1 MTEDK
6 LNRLK
11 EVLSVPTKSRQETL
25 MIEYLKGVLT
35 EKGYTD
41 VSESEDETH
50 EGNYF
55 KVDAIGNIYVT
66 KGVAEH
72 YPCFVSH
79 TDTVHSIDHGLTVI
93 ETRDEDNELTI
104 LTGVN
109 KDTLKPSGIGGDD
122 KCGVYLCLEMLDTFE
137 NVKAAFFVSEEIGCV
152 GSRMADP
159 TFFENVGYAI
169 QYDSPEGNSMS
180 FTLMSRQLFAKE
192 SDFGTK
198 VSDLIL
204 ESGIDKWAYHPY
216 TDIWQL
222 LEKFNFSCL
231 NLAAGYYNMHRDN
244 EYVIV
249 EDVQNSYELGVK
261 LVEELGENLYERP
274 EEPKQEPWWRSRGY
288 GYGYSSRYD
297 ATQSS
302 TKRELLTEEDDD
314 DDDEEIQAW
323 LDELEDEL
331 RRESGE
337 QWIDID
343 ELEQSEDDMEDG
355 VTPVDFQDHWDYE
368 DFNGGYSVRHY
379 GSENDFNYD
388 W

>member
-11 EVLSVPTKSRQETL
+11 EVLSIPTVSRNETL
-25 MIEYLKGVLT
+25 MIEYLKEVLT
-35 EKGYTD
+35 SKGYTD
-41 VSESEDETH
+41 VSESDEDSH

-55 KVDAIGNIYVT
+55 KVDKIGNIYVT
-66 KGVAEH
+66 KGTAEY

-93 ETRDEDNELTI
+93 ETRDEENNLTI

-109 KDTLKPSGIGGDD
+109 KDTLRPSGIGGDD
-122 KCGVYLCLEMLDTFE
+122 KCGVFLCLEMLDTFE

-152 GSRMADP
+152 GSRHADP
-159 TFFENVGYAI
+159 EFFSNVGYAI

-180 FTLMSRQLFAKE
+180 FTLMSKQLFIKE
-192 SDFGTK
+192 SDFGNK
-198 VSDLIL
+198 VSDLII

-231 NLAAGYYNMHRDN
+231 NLAAGYYNMHRDS

-261 LVEELGENLYERP
+261 LVESLGENFYDRP
-274 EEPKQEPWWRSRGY
+274 EPEPKSEPWWKR
-288 GYGYSSRYD
+288 GYGYSSNYNPKQ
-297 ATQSS
+297 TE
-302 TKRELLTEEDDD
+302 TKQELLLEDEEEE
-314 DDDEEIQAW
+314 DDEEIQSW
-323 LDELEDEL
+323 LEELEDEYE
-331 RRESGE
+331 REVRGE
-337 QWIDID
+337 TWVNVD
-343 ELEQSEDDMEDG
+343 ELEVDEDRDFEDN
-355 VTPVDFQDHWDYE
+355 WDYE
-368 DFNGGYSVRHY
+368 DFNGGYSIQHY
-379 GSENDFNYD
+379 GSQSDFDFD

>member
-6 LNRLK
+6 LIRLK
-11 EVLSVPTKSRQETL
+11 EVLSIPTVSRNETL

-35 EKGYTD
+35 EKGFTD
-41 VSESEDETH
+41 VSDSEAENH
-50 EGNYF
+50 EGNHF
-55 KVDAIGNIYVT
+55 KVDKIGNIYVT
-66 KGVAEH
+66 KGTAEH

-93 ETRDEDNELTI
+93 ETRDEESNITI

-109 KDTLKPSGIGGDD
+109 KETLKPSGIGGDD

-137 NVKAAFFVSEEIGCV
+137 NVKLAFFVSEEIGCV

-159 TFFENVGYAI
+159 DFFSNVGYAI

-180 FTLMSRQLFAKE
+180 YTLMSRQLFGKE
-192 SDFGTK
+192 TDFGTK
-198 VSDLIL
+198 VSGLII

-222 LEKFNFSCL
+222 LEKFDFSCL
-231 NLAAGYYNMHRDN
+231 NLAAGYYNMHRSN

-261 LVEELGENLYERP
+261 LVEELGENFYDRP
-274 EEPKQEPWWRSRGY
+274 EEPKQDSWRSRYSGY
-288 GYGYSSRYD
+288 GYGGYGSGDPTSRH
-297 ATQSS
+297 SS
-302 TKRELLTEEDDD
+302 TELLTEEDDE
-314 DDDEEIQAW
+314 DDEEIQAW
-323 LDELEDEL
+323 LDELEEDL

-343 ELEQSEDDMEDG
+343 ELEQGDDDNPLSDFEDK
-355 VTPVDFQDHWDYE
+355 WDYDE
-368 DFNGGYSVRHY
+368 FNGGYSIKNY
-379 GSENDFNYD
+379 GSESDFDIGYD

>member
-11 EVLSVPTKSRQETL
+11 EVLSIPTVSRNETL
-25 MIEYLKGVLT
+25 MIEYLKEVLT
-35 EKGYTD
+35 SKGYTD
-41 VSESEDETH
+41 VSESDEDSH

-55 KVDAIGNIYVT
+55 KVDKIGNIYVT
-66 KGVAEH
+66 KGTAEY

-93 ETRDEDNELTI
+93 ETRDEENKTTI

-122 KCGVYLCLEMLDTFE
+122 KCGVFLCLEMLDTFE

-159 TFFENVGYAI
+159 EFFSNVGYAI

-180 FTLMSRQLFAKE
+180 FTLMSKQLFIKE
-192 SDFGTK
+192 SDFGNK

-231 NLAAGYYNMHRDN
+231 NLAAGYYNMHRSN

-249 EDVQNSYELGVK
+249 EDVQNSYDLGVK
-261 LVEELGENLYERP
+261 LVKELGENFYDRP
-274 EEPKQEPWWRSRGY
+274 EPKKSEPWWKSGF
-288 GYGYSSRYD
+288 GHTSRYD
-297 ATQSS
+297 STQSQ
-302 TKRELLTEEDDD
+302 TKEELLAEQDEDEE
-314 DDDEEIQAW
+314 DEEIQAW
-323 LDELEDEL
+323 LEELEDEYE
-331 RRESGE
+331 REVRGDNWVDVDDLEVGE
-337 QWIDID
+337 NDF
-343 ELEQSEDDMEDG
+343 EDK
-355 VTPVDFQDHWDYE
+355 WDYD
-368 DFNGGYSVRHY
+368 DFNGGYSIRHY
-379 GSENDFNYD
+379 GSESNFDFD